1 MMVNDEFSG
10 ALSLLFIL
18 RLSNSAFIS
27 KRTKN
32 RNGQQKFMLVNMEY
46 KNFILYLYR
55 YMVIHI
61 SKSFLLDEAKDEA
74 LQI

>member
-1 MMVNDEFSG
+1 MVNDEFSG

-32 RNGQQKFMLVNMEY
+32 RNGQQKF
-46 KNFILYLYR
+46 I